1 MKSDVKIKVLL
12 VDDHPF
18 VLEGV
23 KACLR
28 KHDRFDVVGEAG
40 SGKEAIQRTQELM
53 PDVVV
58 MDISMPIMNGLEAAP
73 RLRETNP
80 NTKVLMLT
88 VHDGRE
94 FIGQIIQSGASG
106 YVRKSSSPA
115 ELIRGIESVHRGEA
129 FFPTDV
135 TQTFFVD
142 YLQSLGRSIEARPR
156 GISERER
163 EGLGLVVEGLSTKE
177 IADRLHM
184 SIRTA
189 QKHRENIMKALG
201 VHKATELVKV
211 AISRRLVNF
220 SF

>member
-1 MKSDVKIKVLL
+1 MKSETKIKVLL

-23 KACLR
+23 KSWLR
-28 KHDRFDVVGEAG
+28 KHNQFEVVGEAA
-40 SGKEAIQRTQELM
+40 SGKEAIQKTQELR

-73 RLRETNP
+73 RLRETSP
-80 NTKVLMLT
+80 NAKVLMLT

-94 FIGQIIQSGASG
+94 FIGQIVQSGASG
-106 YVRKSSSPA
+106 YVRKNGSPA

-129 FFPTDV
+129 FFPADV

-142 YLQSLGRSIEARPR
+142 YLRSQGRSIEARPR

-163 EGLGLVVEGLSTKE
+163 EVLGLVVEGLSTKE

-184 SIRTA
+184 SVRTA
-189 QKHRENIMKALG
+189 QKHRENIMRALG

-211 AISRRLVNF
+211 AMSRRLVNF
-220 SF
+220 AF